1 MQPTTRLQD
10 TIATLAQSDNPWF
23 VFNRGIE
30 KEGLRVDTTGRISQK
45 PHPAALGSALTH
57 PSITTD
63 YSESLLEFITPVK
76 RNIPEVIDYLS
87 QLHRFTYQQNPH
99 ELIWPGSMPCE
110 IQNELEVPIAYY
122 GESNIGTL
130 KHVYRHGLWHRYG
143 RIMQCIAGVHYNF
156 SPSMELWQLLASREG
171 RKADKDFISE
181 QYFGLIRNFRR
192 YSWIL
197 LYLFGA
203 SPAVDK
209 SFVKGKQHNLD
220 NWDEHTLFGPYA
232 TSLRMSGLGYQNN
245 AQKDMFVCF
254 NSLPT
259 YTKTLRQAMN
269 TSLPRY
275 EEIGVKQDG
284 QYKQL
289 NTHVLQI
296 ENEYYADIRPKRN
309 SLNGE
314 KPLTAL
320 NHYGVEYIEVR
331 CLDLN
336 PFVAEGVTAEQ
347 LAFTDLFLLYCLIND
362 SPILSS
368 TECEEVDS
376 NHRKV
381 VIDGRNPNFRLARN
395 GEKISLPTWGSA
407 IIEDLLPLADLLDS
421 RNGTE
426 LYRSACS
433 VMQARLD
440 NAALTPSARVLA
452 EMASKQL
459 SHRDFVLAKANELRT
474 ALSTPLSAEQLSL
487 WQGLAANSLQKQA
500 EIEGADTLTFDTYLQ
515 EYLDKV

>member
-1 MQPTTRLQD
+1 LQPTTRLQD
-10 TIATLAQSDNPWF
+10 TLATLANSDNAWF
-23 VFNRGIE
+23 IFNRGIE
-30 KEGLRVDTTGRISQK
+30 KEGLRVDQSGHISQR
-45 PHPAALGSALTH
+45 PHPTALGSALTH

-87 QLHRFTYQQNPH
+87 QLHRFTYQQNPD

-122 GESNIGTL
+122 GESNIGKL

-143 RIMQCIAGVHYNF
+143 RTMQCIAGLHYNF
-156 SPSMELWQLLASREG
+156 SPSMELWQLLAQHSARE
-171 RKADKDFISE
+171 ADKDFISE
-181 QYFGLIRNFRR
+181 SYFGLIRNFRR
-192 YSWIL
+192 YSWML

-203 SPAVDK
+203 SPALDK
-209 SFVKGKQHNLD
+209 SFVKGKTHNLD
-220 NWDEHTLFGPYA
+220 NWDATTLFGPYA

-245 AQKDMFVCF
+245 AQKGMFVCF

-259 YTKTLRQAMN
+259 YTKTLRQAMQ

-275 EEIGVKQDG
+275 EELGVCKDG
-284 QYKQL
+284 VYQQL

-362 SPILSS
+362 SPVLSNA
-368 TECEEVDS
+368 ECEEVDN
-376 NHRKV
+376 NHRQV
-381 VIDGRNPNFRLARN
+381 VTDGRNPNFRLSHQ
-395 GEKISLPTWGSA
+395 GQKVSLPEWGSE
-407 IIEDLLPLADLLDS
+407 IINDLLPLADLLDS

-426 LYRSACS
+426 IYRTACS
-433 VMQARLD
+433 VMQARL
-440 NAALTPSARVLA
+440 NNPALTPSARVLA
-452 EMASKQL
+452 EMAAKQL
-459 SHRDFVLAKANELRT
+459 SHTGFVLAKANELHKT
-474 ALSTPLSAEQLSL
+474 LSTPLNAEQFGIWQELAQSSL
-487 WQGLAANSLQKQA
+487 HKQA
-500 EIEGADTLTFDTYLQ
+500 EMEAETSLPFTQYLQ
-515 EYLDKV
+515 EYLAKP

>member
-1 MQPTTRLQD
+1 MQPINRLQD
-10 TIATLAQSDNPWF
+10 TIATLAQSENPWF
-23 VFNRGIE
+23 IFNRGIE
-30 KEGLRVDTTGRISQK
+30 KEGLRVDQNGRISQQ
-45 PHPAALGSALTH
+45 PHPKALGSALTH

-76 RNIPEVIDYLS
+76 RNIPEVIEYLS
-87 QLHRFTYQQNPH
+87 QLHRFTYQQNPQ
-99 ELIWPGSMPCE
+99 ELIWPASMPCA
-110 IQNELEVPIAYY
+110 IKDELEVPIALY
-122 GESNIGTL
+122 GSSNIGTL

-156 SPSMELWQLLASREG
+156 SPSMELWQLLASRDG
-171 RKADKDFISE
+171 RSADKDFISE

-203 SPAVDK
+203 SPALDK
-209 SFVKGKQHNLD
+209 SFVKGKQHSLD

-259 YTKTLRQAMN
+259 YTKTLRQAMQ

-275 EEIGVKQDG
+275 EEMGVKQGDT
-284 QYKQL
+284 YMQL

-362 SPILSS
+362 SPVLSS
-368 TECEEVDS
+368 AECEEVDR
-376 NHRKV
+376 NHRQV
-381 VIDGRNPNFRLARN
+381 VMEGRNPNFRLQRSGQA
-395 GEKISLPTWGSA
+395 ISLPQWGGEM
-407 IIEDLLPLADLLDS
+407 IEALLPLADLLDS

-426 LYRSACS
+426 AYRSACA
-433 VMQARLD
+433 VMQARL
-440 NAALTPSARVLA
+440 NNPALTPSARVLA
-452 EMASKQL
+452 EMAARQL
-459 SHRDFVLAKANELRT
+459 SHRDFVLAKANELHK
-474 ALSTPLSAEQLSL
+474 ALSTPLTGEQLRIWQELAEQSL
-487 WQGLAANSLQKQA
+487 VKQA
-500 EIEGADTLTFDTYLQ
+500 GIEGADTLPFDTYLQ
-515 EYLDKV
+515 EYLRKA